1 MTAAFVRVN
10 AFDMTTTKSKRRKAP
25 SASKAANGET
35 LAIFTRLTVK
45 ERKAL
50 NRLKKASGLP
60 SREIV
65 ARLLV
70 RADRD
75 RAAGAMPGELA
86 Q

>member
-1 MTAAFVRVN
+1 MTK
-10 AFDMTTTKSKRRKAP
+10 TKSKRRKA
-25 SASKAANGET
+25 SSVSKDVNGET

-70 RADRD
+70 AADKARSV
-75 RAAGAMPGELA
+75 GEIPQELA